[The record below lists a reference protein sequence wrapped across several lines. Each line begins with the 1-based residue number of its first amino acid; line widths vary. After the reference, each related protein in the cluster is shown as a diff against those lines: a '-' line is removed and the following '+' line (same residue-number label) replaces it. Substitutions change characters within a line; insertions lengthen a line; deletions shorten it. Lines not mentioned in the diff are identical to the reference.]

1 MRMGWSLGRLTAG
14 PFAACLFATLLAP
27 AIARPAVT
35 GPLAVGVNASGN
47 CQFHGRSTAL
57 AFGDLEPPTGRDASA
72 TASLIFKCTRG
83 ATWSVTDDG
92 GLHEQSA
99 GAFRMRHATLDAY
112 LPYRLTYTNAT
123 GTSQGAQFEQ
133 TLSIEGL
140 VRGAA
145 YASAPPGSYA
155 DTVTITISQ

>member
-1 MRMGWSLGRLTAG
+1 VGRGAVRA
-14 PFAACLFATLLAP
+14 FAASLFAALLVP
-27 AIARPAVT
+27 ASALPAVT
-35 GPLAVGVNASGN
+35 GPLAVGVEASGN

-57 AFGDLEPPTGRDASA
+57 AFGDLEPTTGRDVSA
-72 TASLIFKCTRG
+72 TASLVFKCTRG
-83 ATWSVTDDG
+83 TIWSVTDDG

-99 GAFRMRHATLDAY
+99 GAFRMRHTSLDAY

-123 GTSQGAQFEQ
+123 GTSQGAQVEQ
-133 TLSIEGL
+133 TLAIEGL

-145 YASAPPGSYA
+145 YATVPAGSYA